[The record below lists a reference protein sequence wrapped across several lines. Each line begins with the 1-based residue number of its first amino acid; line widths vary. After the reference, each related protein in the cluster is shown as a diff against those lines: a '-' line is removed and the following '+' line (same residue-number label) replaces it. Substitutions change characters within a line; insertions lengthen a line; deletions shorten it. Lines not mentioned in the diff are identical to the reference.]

1 MRPIPIHVTFKLGDR
16 TYAVPCKS
24 IEQAR
29 QLRDLTVHHSNMRYA
44 RINKSGRL
52 PLGHK
57 RIYPGMVAPIL
68 EGTWGRHKPH
78 MVLKKVSDVNFY

>member
-1 MRPIPIHVTFKLGDR
+1 MRPIPIHMTFKLGDR
-16 TYAVPCKS
+16 IYAVPCKS

-29 QLRDLTVHHSNMRYA
+29 QLRDLTVHHRRMRYA

-57 RIYPGMVAPIL
+57 RIYPGMVVPIL
-68 EGTWGRHKPH
+68 EGTWGKRRH
-78 MVLKKVSDVNFY
+78 MVLKKVSDVNLY